1 MAKDRYSVPVSLDRS
16 ILDHELSLSNKS
28 FHMKPLPMKVI
39 FTYVGSIVVLMWL
52 LTGTPLKGSSFGF
65 LALIT
70 IWWIAATAYFAAYSK
85 TKEMRMNQIGALLDY
100 VPKKSRRV
108 LTRSDSRMGPF
119 QSIVGI
125 QSVDENTGLITYVD
139 GMVGQAYSV
148 VGSASRLL
156 FDQDRDAILNRN
168 DRFYRKLEPGVEWVF
183 ITTKEPQRV
192 YAQVAALEKRN
203 QALPLEARDP
213 ELVALMDEQYE
224 SLRSYVGSSFFSI
237 HQYLILIARNEEEL
251 RKAHNLLDS
260 EAADSSLMFKQVSM
274 LTYDETI
281 DLLAT
286 HYGPVAMTK

>member
-1 MAKDRYSVPVSLDRS
+1 MAKDRYSIPVSLDRT
-16 ILDHELSLSNKS
+16 ILDHELSLVN
-28 FHMKPLPMKVI
+28 KPLKVI
-39 FTYVGSIVVLMWL
+39 FTYIGSIVVLMWL

-85 TKEMRMNQIGALLDY
+85 TKEMRMGQIGALLDY
-100 VPKKSRRV
+100 VPKKLRRV
-108 LTRSDSRMGPF
+108 LTRSDSRTGPF

-125 QSVDENTGLITYVD
+125 TSVDENTGLITYVD